1 MIKRDK
7 NGIIIRNFKDEEI
20 LYKVLYIFPF
30 NSDTK
35 RMGII
40 IKKDDQYVFYEKG
53 ADTVMK
59 NIIKVNDWVEEETDN
74 MARDGLRTLVV
85 AKRVLPELE
94 FQKFARAYNKARKS
108 LVDRNELMLAVQSS
122 LENDLDIVGITVV
135 EDKLQ
140 DKVKQTLE
148 CIRNAGIKIWMLTGD
163 KIETAISIAFS
174 SRLLTK
180 HDHYTIIVKCKSKEE
195 IDKDL
200 TRLSLGGFNALVID
214 GCRYSPTQ
222 KALMASR
229 LRIKAKETVL
239 CIGDGRND
247 VSMITSADIG
257 VGIEGSSISQST
269 RLDELHFSSVSLSL
283 KSPGTDED

>member
-1 MIKRDK
+1 
-7 NGIIIRNFKDEEI
+7 
-20 LYKVLYIFPF
+20 
-30 NSDTK
+30 
-35 RMGII
+35 
-40 IKKDDQYVFYEKG
+40 
-53 ADTVMK
+53 MK

-108 LVDRNELMLAVQSS
+108 LVDRNELMPA
-122 LENDLDIVGITVV
+122 ET
-135 EDKLQ
+135 KL
-140 DKVKQTLE
+140 KQP
-148 CIRNAGIKIWMLTGD
+148 
-163 KIETAISIAFS
+163 ISIAFS

-180 HDHYTIIVKCKSKEE
+180 HDHYTIIAKCKSKEE

-214 GCRYSPTQ
+214 GESLSIVIEHYLDRFIDVAKNLHCLIGCRYSPTQ

-239 CIGDGRND
+239 CIGDGGND
-247 VSMITSADIG
+247 VFNDNNLLILVLGLRVKKVHKPVLLQIF
-257 VGIEGSSISQST
+257 
-269 RLDELHFSSVSLSL
+269 L
-283 KSPGTDED
+283 

>member
-1 MIKRDK
+1 MLAVQSSLENDLDIVGITVVEDK
-7 NGIIIRNFKDEEI
+7 LQDKVKQTLECIRNAGIKIWMLTGDKIETAISIAFSSRLLTKHDHYTIIAKCKSKEEI
-20 LYKVLYIFPF
+20 DKDLTRLSLGGF
-30 NSDTK
+30 NALVID
-35 RMGII
+35 
-40 IKKDDQYVFYEKG
+40 
-53 ADTVMK
+53 
-59 NIIKVNDWVEEETDN
+59 
-74 MARDGLRTLVV
+74 VV
-85 AKRVLPELE
+85 AKRELPELE

-180 HDHYTIIVKCKSKEE
+180 HDHYTIIAKCKSKEE

-214 GCRYSPTQ
+214 GESLAIVIEHYLDRFIDVAKNLHCLIGCRYSPTQ
-222 KALMASR
+222 KALMAS
-229 LRIKAKETVL
+229 
-239 CIGDGRND
+239 
-247 VSMITSADIG
+247 
-257 VGIEGSSISQST
+257 
-269 RLDELHFSSVSLSL
+269 
-283 KSPGTDED
+283 

>member
-1 MIKRDK
+1 MIGLKR
-7 NGIIIRNFKDEEI
+7 
-20 LYKVLYIFPF
+20 
-30 NSDTK
+30 
-35 RMGII
+35 
-40 IKKDDQYVFYEKG
+40 
-53 ADTVMK
+53 
-59 NIIKVNDWVEEETDN
+59 TDN

-108 LVDRNELMLAVQSS
+108 LVNRNELMLAVQSS

-140 DKVKQTLE
+140 DNVKQTLE

-239 CIGDGRND
+239 CIGDGGND